1 MTDYKSRGLE
11 LLKEH
16 IKNRNLIKHNLAAA
30 ALMRAL
36 AKRFEEEEEAEVW
49 EIAGLV
55 HDLDWEET
63 AENPMEHG
71 RAGAE
76 ILMKEG
82 FPEEI
87 VRAVRRHNFMAGEEP
102 PETMLEKALYYGEEI
117 TGLIV
122 AAALISPEK
131 KLSGITPENILNRF
145 KEKAFARG
153 VNRELLSQAPDKLGL
168 NLEELATIA
177 LEAMREIREE
187 LGL

>member
-1 MTDYKSRGLE
+1 MTDYKSRGLG
-11 LLKEH
+11 LLEEH

-30 ALMRAL
+30 ALMKAL
-36 AKRFEEEEEAEVW
+36 AKRFEEEEAEEW
-49 EIAGLV
+49 EVAGLV

-63 AENPMEHG
+63 AENPIEHG

-76 ILMKEG
+76 ILAEEG

-102 PETMLEKALYYGEEI
+102 PETMLEKALYYAEEI

-153 VNRELLSQAPDKLGL
+153 VNRELLSQVPEKLGL
-168 NLEELATIA
+168 SLEELANIA
-177 LEAMREIREE
+177 LEAMREISGE

>member
-1 MTDYKSRGLE
+1 MTDYRERALGLLE
-11 LLKEH
+11 EH
-16 IKNRNLIKHNLAAA
+16 IKNRNLVKHNLAAG
-30 ALMRAL
+30 ALMKVLAERFGEEDRAD
-36 AKRFEEEEEAEVW
+36 FW
-49 EIAGLV
+49 ELAGLV

-63 AENPMEHG
+63 SGIPEKHG
-71 RAGAE
+71 TRAAE
-76 ILMKEG
+76 ILAEEG
-82 FPEEI
+82 FPEEV
-87 VRAVRRHNFMAGEEP
+87 VRAVKRHNFMAGIEP

-153 VNRELLSQAPDKLGL
+153 VNRELLSETPDKLGIG
-168 NLEELATIA
+168 LEELAKIA
-177 LEAMREIREE
+177 LEAMRGISEE